1 MTTTREDHLNWCK
14 SRALEIL
21 DSGDIPGAWASFAS
35 DMGKH
40 PQTEDHS
47 ALMLGHM
54 LLLSGH
60 NNSAPEMRRFIEGFN

>member
-1 MTTTREDHLNWCK
+1 MTITREDHLKWCK

-21 DSGDIPGAWASFAS
+21 DTGDIPGAWASFAS

-40 PQTEDHS
+40 PLTEDHS

-60 NNSAPEMRRFIEGFN
+60 NNTDGEMRLFIEGFN